1 MLGPLRVIIRREYV
15 KKVAVI
21 SFDLSPLWKKYL
33 SYNKSATDILLYKSQ
48 VDTRKLYNVK
58 SFVYGCSFTMTIMLY
73 H

>member
-15 KKVAVI
+15 KMMAVK

-33 SYNKSATDILLYKSQ
+33 SYNKSSTVILLYKSQ
-48 VDTRKLYNVK
+48 TDIRKLYDVK
-58 SFVYGCSFTMTIMLY
+58 SFVYGCSITTSMLY